1 MEFQQL
7 VALMPWTLI
16 LQICNL
22 LLQIWLFKRFLL
34 KPVQKILEKRKET
47 VEGQIEGAK
56 KDQETAKA
64 LREEYEA
71 KLQNANEER
80 DRILAEAYKTAK
92 KREEVILEAARQEAA
107 LIKERTRKDLEREQA
122 KARDE
127 LRKETVQMAV
137 MLAQR
142 FVSASIRPQDQNALI
157 EEALAGVEDAEWKV

>member
-1 MEFQQL
+1 M
-7 VALMPWTLI
+7 
-16 LQICNL
+16 
-22 LLQIWLFKRFLL
+22 RFSYYTYENDLA
-34 KPVQKILEKRKET
+34 KGFVTIEGGHRVGVCGKVVQKN
-47 VEGQIEGAK
+47 G
-56 KDQETAKA
+56 
-64 LREEYEA
+64 
-71 KLQNANEER
+71 
-80 DRILAEAYKTAK
+80 
-92 KREEVILEAARQEAA
+92 EAA